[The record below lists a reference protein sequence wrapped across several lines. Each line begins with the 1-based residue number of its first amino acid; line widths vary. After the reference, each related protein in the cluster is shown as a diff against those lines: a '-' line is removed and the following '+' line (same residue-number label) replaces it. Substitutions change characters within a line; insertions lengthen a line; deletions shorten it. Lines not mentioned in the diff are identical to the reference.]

1 MRHAADVA
9 LASAVKSSFDT
20 GLCAAWITA
29 VVAVGGR
36 AAFVVSRFHVS
47 GGGDGPAGTDSGKMP
62 YEVLLPEGATNGEVN
77 GATPTRGTPTRAHG
91 FVFQPRS

>member
-1 MRHAADVA
+1 MRCCEWILAIAWVGTMRHAADVA

-47 GGGDGPAGTDSGKMP
+47 GGGTYPR
-62 YEVLLPEGATNGEVN
+62 V
-77 GATPTRGTPTRAHG
+77 PTRARCLTR
-91 FVFQPRS
+91 FFSPRVRRAAR